1 MDAGLEQCYVE
12 IGSHRSGTNF
22 LANVLSAHP
31 SLAFWRRPKYT
42 IRHGNA
48 WKSTDYLF
56 ARDATPRVKAYIRR
70 RLAEYALARDKD
82 RLLIVMQALGLGLE
96 FIYEVL
102 PDCKVI
108 HIIRDPRDVVKSN
121 LKYWHHPIGLG
132 GSMTRTVGQRIRE
145 IPVTDLPAYATEFL
159 GELWCR
165 VRGRRRY
172 AWGAKI
178 KNWKKLSRSMD
189 MLEYC
194 AHTWREYMTEARRV
208 GLAMPEDQY
217 HEVKF
222 EDLVRRP
229 EETVAGLLRYMDLPE
244 SDAVNR
250 WLAENVDRTKP
261 GNYQRKMPQE
271 ELDRILPYVGDLL
284 EELTY
289 SNGGGDD
296 ENADSGDDADG

>member
-1 MDAGLEQCYVE
+1 MDATLEQCYVE

-22 LANVLSAHP
+22 LANVLSCHP

-48 WKSTDYLF
+48 WKSTDYLY
-56 ARDATPRVKAYIRR
+56 AKDATPRVKAYIRR
-70 RLAEYALARDKD
+70 RLAEYAQARNKD

-102 PDCKVI
+102 PDCKVV

-121 LKYWHHPIGLG
+121 LKYWHLPFGLG
-132 GSMTRTVGQRIRE
+132 SSMTKTVGRRARE
-145 IPVTDLPAYATEFL
+145 VPWTDLPAYAVEFA

-165 VRGRRRY
+165 LRGRRRY

-178 KNWKKLSRSMD
+178 KDWKKLSRSMD

-194 AHTWREYMTEARRV
+194 AHTWREYMTEVRRV
-208 GLAMPEDQY
+208 RLAMPKDQY
-217 HEVKF
+217 YEVKF
-222 EDLVRRP
+222 EDLVQRP
-229 EETVAGLLRYMDLPE
+229 EETVAGLLDYMELPE
-244 SDAVNR
+244 SEAVNR

-261 GNYQRKMPQE
+261 GNYQRNMSEE
-271 ELDRILPYVGDLL
+271 ELGRIMPYIGDLL
-284 EELTY
+284 DKLSYT
-289 SNGGGDD
+289 S
-296 ENADSGDDADG
+296 DGRA

>member
-1 MDAGLEQCYVE
+1 MSATLAQCYVE

-22 LANVLSAHP
+22 LASVLSRHP

-48 WKSTDYLF
+48 WKSTDYLY
-56 ARDATPRVKAYIRR
+56 AKDATPRVKAYIRR
-70 RLAEYALARDKD
+70 RLAEYALACDKD

-96 FIYEVL
+96 FIYEVI

-108 HIIRDPRDVVKSN
+108 HIIRDGRDVVKSN
-121 LKYWHHPIGLG
+121 LNYWHHPFDLG
-132 GSMTRTVGQRIRE
+132 GSVAKTVSQRFRE
-145 IPVTDLPAYATEFL
+145 VPWTDLPAYGMEFA

-165 VRGRRRY
+165 LRGRRRY

-208 GLAMPEDQY
+208 GLAMPDDQY
-217 HEVKF
+217 REVKF

-229 EETVAGLLRYMDLPE
+229 GETVAALLDYMQLPE

-250 WLAENVDRTKP
+250 FLAENVDRTKP
-261 GNYQRKMPQE
+261 GNYQRSMPQE
-271 ELDRILPYVGDLL
+271 ELDRIMPYIGDLL
-284 EELTY
+284 DELGYT
-289 SNGGGDD
+289 S
-296 ENADSGDDADG
+296 DGRT